1 MSQWLKEWNSET
13 DHIQHEVTVRQ
24 KSVEQAYRTLL
35 THKLSHYSAMY
46 RKDWY
51 DSLSLCHR
59 LSELFTMLI
68 QSEHSDCSSCAD
80 EMSANSRSKKETTE
94 ISQQH
99 KEDSM
104 RLSTSQSS
112 HYIYAMKQSS
122 KTISDCEKDI
132 RRSGILRCSL
142 K

>member
-1 MSQWLKEWNSET
+1 
-13 DHIQHEVTVRQ
+13 
-24 KSVEQAYRTLL
+24 
-35 THKLSHYSAMY
+35 
-46 RKDWY
+46 
-51 DSLSLCHR
+51 
-59 LSELFTMLI
+59 MLI

-122 KTISDCEKDI
+122 KKISDCEEDI